1 VIHKITTSVVA
12 SESGSNSGT
21 TVTATTYQ
29 PASNSIAVDTVYGTV
44 TNEDLPIAFTSAN
57 IKSMILLANKDLTIK
72 VNSTS
77 APDVTLSLKAGIPL
91 VWQADSG
98 YFSNPLASATTVSH
112 FYLTSAASVRFQ
124 ALIISN

>member
-1 VIHKITTSVVA
+1 MIHKIVTSVTA

-29 PASNSIAVDTVYGTV
+29 PASNAIAVDSVYGMV

-57 IKSMILLANKDLTIK
+57 VKSLILLANKDLTIK

-77 APDVTLSLKAGIPL
+77 APDVTLNLKAGIPL
-91 VWQADSG
+91 VWQADAG
-98 YFSNPLASATTVSH
+98 YFTNPLSAATTVSH
-112 FYLTSAASVRFQ
+112 FYLTSTASVRFQ
-124 ALIISN
+124 ALVISN